1 MKYLKACMH
10 QQRRDKPQT
19 DKKVF
24 NKLLTQ
30 ITYLDTIYK
39 RETDQPV

>member
-1 MKYLKACMH
+1 MKYLKACIH
-10 QQRRDKPQT
+10 EQRRDKPQT

-24 NKLLTQ
+24 NKLLAL
-30 ITYLDTIYK
+30 ITYSDTTYK